1 MNTYILEKLKTI
13 IKQTID
19 LDINE
24 NNLYTNIHDLDID
37 SLDFLKV
44 IISIEDSLNI
54 TLDESL
60 IYDIKNLD
68 ELIYIIDKQLV
79 KN

>member
-13 IKQTID
+13 IKETID

-44 IISIEDSLNI
+44 VISIEDSLNI

-68 ELIYIIDKQLV
+68 ELISIIDKQIV

>member
-13 IKQTID
+13 IKETID